1 MSITRPVVN
10 AGLSYVNGL
19 NLTWASVTTLT
30 AAAGQCRDS
39 SGVNDID
46 VDSALTL
53 DVDLSGAG
61 GLDQGSMANNTI
73 YAIYV
78 VGSSYG
84 AADPV
89 LICSTDHS
97 SPLMPFNY
105 DMHRRIGFFR
115 SDGSAE
121 ILPFYQVGESS
132 QRWMYYDA
140 SIATDITA
148 GSSAVYADVD
158 CTGSVPLINTIIE
171 LDCSFDPTAGDDE
184 LVVVP
189 NGSTSANGL
198 NRMSGSAAGVTKI
211 GHMTCPCQGDATLE
225 YKVTGSAVA
234 LNVQGYLDNL

>member
-10 AGLSYVNGL
+10 PGFKYVNGL
-19 NLTWASVTTLT
+19 NLTWATVTTLT

-39 SGVNDID
+39 SNTNDMV
-46 VDSALTL
+46 VDAALTL
-53 DVDLSGAG
+53 NIALTGAG
-61 GLDQGSMANNTI
+61 GLDQGSMANATI
-73 YAIYV
+73 YAVYLI
-78 VGSSYG
+78 GSSYG

-97 SPLMPFNY
+97 APLMPFNY
-105 DMHRRIGFFR
+105 DMHRRLGFFR

-121 ILPFYQVGESS
+121 ILKFYQVGESV
-132 QRWMYYDA
+132 QRWMYYDV

-148 GSSAVYADVD
+148 GASAAYADVD

-171 LDCSFDPTAGDDE
+171 LDCTFTPTGADDQ

-189 NGSTSANGL
+189 NGSTSANGV
-198 NRMSGSAAGVTKI
+198 NRMSGSAAGVVKI
-211 GHMTCPCQGDATLE
+211 GHLQCPCQSDATLE
-225 YKVTGSAVA
+225 YKVTGSATA